1 MAGGCR
7 ARKEPAGWSLVVS
20 TLTLD
25 VGEWAQ
31 ENFGGCDL
39 GDVRRTR
46 RAVTVAQQMAEHPDG
61 STPDQAE
68 EWSDLKAMYRLFDAD
83 EATFTALATPHWR
96 RTRSLAR
103 GTVLLIGDTTETDF
117 GIRRAVAGLGPTGDG
132 YGLGFFLH
140 SSMMVDAGRGEILG
154 RAGQEL
160 FYRQPVPK
168 DENSYQKLPRSRE
181 SEVWGR
187 VVELVGPPA
196 EGVRFVHVFDR
207 GADNLDVFCHCRA
220 QRTDGVIRAAQWH
233 RVVEEADIDVTDA
246 ATTGTATNQ
255 VDITSIA
262 ETNQRDSSTRL
273 SLRAA
278 LAKQPLSGTYEL
290 SVGATKDHEA
300 RTARLQVRF
309 ARVTLRRPKRRTKD
323 QRAIDFQELTQWVV
337 ETREVDPPKGVQ
349 PLPWVLWTS
358 LPVTSFDDAWQ
369 IIEDYERRWLI
380 EEFHKAIKTGCR
392 LESRQF
398 LEAHRLEAV
407 ASFTCVLAVRLLPLK
422 TVATTTPDLPAARV
436 VPAIWLKMLSALRKR
451 KRTTV
456 RDFFRHLAGLA
467 GGLMRKRDGNP
478 GWITL
483 WRGLDKLLL
492 AIRGFV
498 AMNQRCGSVQVF

>member
-1 MAGGCR
+1 M
-7 ARKEPAGWSLVVS
+7 SS
-20 TLTLD
+20 LTLD
-25 VGEWAQ
+25 VGEWAE

-46 RAVTVAQQMAEHPDG
+46 RAVTVARQMAEHPDG

-68 EWSDLKAMYRLFDAD
+68 DWSDLKAMYRLFDAD
-83 EATFTALATPHWR
+83 EATFSALATPHWR

-117 GIRRAVAGLGPTGDG
+117 GIRRAVTGLGPTGDG

-140 SSMMVDAGRGEILG
+140 SSMMVDAGSGEILG
-154 RAGQEL
+154 LAGQEL

-168 DENSYQKLPRSRE
+168 NENSYQRLQRSRE

-220 QRTDGVIRAAQWH
+220 QHTDWVIRAAQLH
-233 RVVEEADIDVTDA
+233 RVVEEADGYITDDNATGIEIPTSYNNGTA
-246 ATTGTATNQ
+246 ATGL
-255 VDITSIA
+255 I
-262 ETNQRDSSTRL
+262 ETVERASTTRL
-273 SLRAA
+273 SLRAV
-278 LAKQPLSGTYEL
+278 LAKRPLSGTYEL

-300 RTARLQVRF
+300 RTARMQVRF
-309 ARVTLRRPKRRTKD
+309 ARITIRRPKRRTKH
-323 QRAIDFQELTQWVV
+323 QCQIDFQELTQWVV

-349 PLPWVLWTS
+349 PLHWVLWTS

-369 IIEDYERRWLI
+369 IIEYYERRWLI

-392 LESRQF
+392 LEDRQF
-398 LEAHRLEAV
+398 MEAHRLEAV
-407 ASFTCVLAVRLLPLK
+407 AAFTSVLAVRLLQLK
-422 TVATTTPDLPAARV
+422 TVATTSPDLPAERV
-436 VPAIWLKMLSALRKR
+436 VPKIWLKMLSALRKR
-451 KRTTV
+451 KLPTV
-456 RDFFRHLAGLA
+456 RDFFRHLAGL
-467 GGLMRKRDGNP
+467 GGFLMRKRDGNP

-498 AMNQRCGSVQVF
+498 AMNQRCG

>member
-1 MAGGCR
+1 M
-7 ARKEPAGWSLVVS
+7 S

-46 RAVTVAQQMAEHPDG
+46 RAVTVARQMAEHPDG

-68 EWSDLKAMYRLFDAD
+68 DWSDLKAMYRLFDAA
-83 EATFTALATPHWR
+83 EATFTALATSHWR

-117 GIRRAVAGLGPTGDG
+117 GIRRSVQGLGPTGDG

-140 SSMMVDAGRGEILG
+140 SSMMVDAASGEILG
-154 RAGQEL
+154 LAGQEL

-168 DENSYQKLPRSRE
+168 DENSYQRLQRSRE

-187 VVELVGPPA
+187 VVALVGPPA

-220 QRTDGVIRAAQWH
+220 QRTDWVIRAAQLH
-233 RVVEEADIDVTDA
+233 RVVEEIDHDRHIEHTTCADNDDGDCIY
-246 ATTGTATNQ
+246 GCHNKE
-255 VDITSIA
+255 TSA
-262 ETNQRDSSTRL
+262 HDGAKRL

-278 LAKQPLSGTYEL
+278 LAKQPLSRTYEL
-290 SVGATKDHEA
+290 SVGATKYHEA

-309 ARVTLRRPKRRTKD
+309 ARVTIRRPKRRTKY
-323 QRAIDFQELTQWVV
+323 QREIDFQELTQWVV

-349 PLPWVLWTS
+349 PLHWVLWTS

-392 LESRQF
+392 LEARQF
-398 LEAHRLEAV
+398 MEAHRLEAV
-407 ASFTCVLAVRLLPLK
+407 AAFTSVLAVRLLQLK
-422 TVATTTPDLPAARV
+422 TVATTSPDLPAERV
-436 VPAIWLKMLSALRKR
+436 VPTIWLKMLSALRKR
-451 KRTTV
+451 KLTTV
-456 RDFFRHLAGLA
+456 RDFFRHLAGL
-467 GGLMRKRDGNP
+467 GGFLLRKRDGNP
-478 GWITL
+478 GWLTL

-492 AIRGFV
+492 AIRGYN
-498 AMNQRCGSVQVF
+498 AMNQRCG